1 MIKIYKM
8 EYYTFNFKFI
18 YTDIIK
24 QYSVEKNITLKNFI
38 QDIKNRIRNDFNIN
52 NNEDIE
58 IIEAGQENNEL
69 SCALESS
76 DITLKQKY
84 ETKYKMTSFYIKKM
98 VNE

>member
-1 MIKIYKM
+1 M
-8 EYYTFNFKFI
+8 EYYTFNFKFT

-52 NNEDIE
+52 DNEDIE
-58 IIEAGQENNEL
+58 IIEAGQENDEL
-69 SCALESS
+69 ACPLESS

-84 ETKYKMTSFYIKKM
+84 ENKYKIMSFYIKK
-98 VNE
+98 